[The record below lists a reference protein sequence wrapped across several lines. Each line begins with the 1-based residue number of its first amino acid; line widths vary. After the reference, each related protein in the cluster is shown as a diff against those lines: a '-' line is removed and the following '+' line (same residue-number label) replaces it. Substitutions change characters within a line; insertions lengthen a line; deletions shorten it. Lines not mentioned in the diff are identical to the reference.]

1 MPTFLAAPLRRGLI
15 PMIALGAHVLVLMLL
30 FAPRTHA
37 DRTPSIATMSVS
49 MLALEAEAPKAA
61 PTQPPKPSTQTPATR
76 TMQTRPQP
84 QREAVI
90 SVPSS
95 AAASAE
101 LVTSAPQPPAPA
113 ESSAAAPNGEPAP
126 PSAPRFDADYLQN
139 PRPEYPALSRR
150 LGEQG
155 RVVLRVRVEANGS
168 AGLVELHRSSGF
180 SRLDEAAL
188 QAVRRWKFVP
198 ARRGNEAVA
207 ESVLVPIPFI
217 LH

>member
-1 MPTFLAAPLRRGLI
+1 
-15 PMIALGAHVLVLMLL
+15 MIAIGAHVLVLLL
-30 FAPRTHA
+30 VFTPRSHA
-37 DRTPSIATMSVS
+37 DRPPSIATMSVS
-49 MLALEAEAPKAA
+49 MLALEAEAPQAQPAPPPPRQSA
-61 PTQPPKPSTQTPATR
+61 PTPPTR
-76 TMQTRPQP
+76 TPQPRPQP

-90 SVPSS
+90 SAPSS
-95 AAASAE
+95 TAAAAE
-101 LVTSAPQPPAPA
+101 LTSAAPQPPAVA
-113 ESSAAAPNGEPAP
+113 ESSASAAAAESAP
-126 PSAPRFDADYLQN
+126 PSPPRFDADYLQN

-155 RVVLRVRVEANGS
+155 RVVLRVRVEANGN